1 MGGEEREERG
11 TLITALLLLL
21 LLPKWY
27 LEKLYKEHYN
37 ITKEIKETSWWSG
50 SDLALGWR
58 GDLLRTLSFT
68 TPPSTRL

>member
-1 MGGEEREERG
+1 VGGEEREERG

-27 LEKLYKEHYN
+27 L
-37 ITKEIKETSWWSG
+37 
-50 SDLALGWR
+50 ALGWR
-58 GDLLRTLSFT
+58 ADLLRTLSFT